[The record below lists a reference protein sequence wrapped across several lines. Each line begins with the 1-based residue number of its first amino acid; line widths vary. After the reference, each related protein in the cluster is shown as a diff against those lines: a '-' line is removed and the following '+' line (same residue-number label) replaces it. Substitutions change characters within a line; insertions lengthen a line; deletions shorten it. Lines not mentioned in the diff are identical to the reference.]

1 MSKLN
6 DSTLKILK
14 KYRLDTDMS
23 VFGNENKLY
32 DVVKVM
38 DDMVGNQVGKYIGQ
52 LPFWDSIKPETSTR
66 YYYFL
71 QGSQPTYKRITSN
84 IKVNTKPDFEYCYCL
99 DPLSLKLIQNNAK
112 FTDKFLVGFCFNTHK
127 ETICYLGLVA
137 NGNNFEY
144 GLFKDLDMTDE
155 LTTETLPEGFSV
167 ATFTYVSDKEWK
179 QHIALKNLSDF
190 FPNITTYSINYIP
203 DTTFGYV
210 YLPSY
215 ITKSFYTT
223 LNLTGNYLTA
233 FSQVVKGEII

>member
-6 DSTLKILK
+6 DSTLKIFK
-14 KYRLDTDMS
+14 KYRLNTDMS

-38 DDMVGNQVGKYIGQ
+38 DDMVGGQVGKYIGQ
-52 LPFWDSIKPETSTR
+52 LPFWDSTKPTTTKR

-71 QGSQPTYKRITSN
+71 TGVERTYKRITSI

-99 DPLSLKLIQNNAK
+99 DPLSFKLIQNNAK
-112 FTDKFLVGFCFNTHK
+112 FNDKFLVGFCFNTHK

-137 NGNNFEY
+137 NGDNFEY
-144 GLFKDLDMTDE
+144 GLFKDADMTDE
-155 LTTETLPEGFSV
+155 LTTETLPEGFSL
-167 ATFTYVSDKEWK
+167 ASFTYVSDKEWK
-179 QHIALKNLSDF
+179 QYIELKGLSDF
-190 FPNITTYSINYIP
+190 FPNKTTYSMTSIP
-203 DTTFGYV
+203 DTTFGYI

-223 LNLTGNYLTA
+223 RDLTGSYLDT